1 MKCQFPFPHGKLYFL
16 IWSSC
21 WGETPNGKWALISQ
35 QTRKHRVEYP
45 VHWGHKKIP
54 VRVGVSVLPFL
65 AVTLLNEA
73 YMRWKQQNGL
83 RLLETSLKIGK
94 MAAASRGNLFWLSF
108 QDVFWTFSSRCLP
121 LTGLGQIQ
129 RKTNKQNVF
138 IVFIDLKDF
147 GGFKGR
153 RGMSRFAF
161 ACHSHPEFNSSL

>member
-1 MKCQFPFPHGKLYFL
+1 MGSGQWYHSKLL
-16 IWSSC
+16 DIAENTQSIKV
-21 WGETPNGKWALISQ
+21 NQ
-35 QTRKHRVEYP
+35 
-45 VHWGHKKIP
+45 KIP
-54 VRVGVSVLPFL
+54 VLVGVSVLPFL

-94 MAAASRGNLFWLSF
+94 MAAASRRNLSWLSF

-129 RKTNKQNVF
+129 RKTNKQKVF

-153 RGMSRFAF
+153 REMSRFAF